1 MFCGEYSHNLDS
13 KKRINLPA
21 RLRDELGENVVMTRN
36 VDRCISLYPAERW
49 LAFTQK
55 LDSLPD
61 IETRQVKRF
70 LYAAAFETTV
80 DAQGRLLI
88 SPNLCAY
95 AGLEKAVKVIGV
107 GDHIE
112 IWDDAQWA
120 SENSSENTA
129 DITALLIKL
138 GF

>member
-1 MFCGEYSHNLDS
+1 MFCGEYSHTLDT
-13 KKRINLPA
+13 KKRISLPA
-21 RLRDELGENVVMTRN
+21 RLRDELGEAVVMTKN

-49 LAFTQK
+49 LAFTAK

-70 LYAAAFETTV
+70 LYAAAFETAV
-80 DAQGRLLI
+80 DGQGRLLI
-88 SPNLCAY
+88 SPQLCAY

-107 GDHIE
+107 GDHVE
-112 IWDDAQWA
+112 IWDETRWT
-120 SENSSENTA
+120 EETSSENTA
-129 DITALLIKL
+129 DITELLIKL